1 MNENEQI
8 ELKPNEC
15 FLLLITQKQKHPE
28 SKGGNFEK
36 GLIESEPTQ
45 GSELKLMNKRTTR
58 TKESHF
64 MQSK

>member
-28 SKGGNFEK
+28 RKGGNFEK
-36 GLIESEPTQ
+36 GLIKSEPTQ
-45 GSELKLMNKRTTR
+45 GSELKLMNK
-58 TKESHF
+58 
-64 MQSK
+64 